1 MIENLPHIRTPTSLL
16 RPWREEDAPS
26 LATYADN
33 PCVAAALRDS
43 FPSPYTLEDAN
54 RFIAYARWLSSGA
67 GSGPF
72 PGFPFFPS
80 PGSLS
85 GPSGT
90 SSSEPSPFPSSSPG
104 SPAGSSCR
112 TPTDLLLAIEVD
124 GVAAGG
130 IAVTLLDD
138 VYCRTAEIGYWLG
151 EPFWGRGIMTDA
163 IAAVVPVAFVRLDIV
178 RIQAGVFANNPA
190 SMRVLEKCGFVREA
204 VLRNAITKNGVL
216 MDEVMHARFRDR

>member
-1 MIENLPHIRTPTSLL
+1 VTPSIRIQTPSALL
-16 RPWREEDAPS
+16 RPWRPEDAPS

-33 PCVAAALRDS
+33 PRIAATLRDS

-54 RFIAYARWLSSGA
+54 RFIAYAAWLATGS
-67 GSGPF
+67 GSGPV

-80 PGSLS
+80 PKPSP
-85 GPSGT
+85 GPSFD
-90 SSSEPSPFPSSSPG
+90 SVSPSLPG
-104 SPAGSSCR
+104 APAGSSCR
-112 TPTDLLLAIEVD
+112 TPTDLLLAVEVE

-138 VYCRTAEIGYWLG
+138 VYHRTAEIGYWLG

-163 IAAVVPVAFVRLDIV
+163 ISAIVPVAFERFAIVRL
-178 RIQAGVFANNPA
+178 QAGVFATNPA

-204 VLRNAITKNGVL
+204 VLENAITKNGFV
-216 MDEVMHARFRDR
+216 MDEVMHARFRDG